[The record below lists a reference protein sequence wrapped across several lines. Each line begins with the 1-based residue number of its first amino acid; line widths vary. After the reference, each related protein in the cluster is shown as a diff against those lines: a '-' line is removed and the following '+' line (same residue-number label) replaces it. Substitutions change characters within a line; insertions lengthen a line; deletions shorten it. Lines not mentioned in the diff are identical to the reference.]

1 MAFTQEESVMN
12 GINLDLINQYQQ
24 QIMALQP
31 LMLEQSGYKKT
42 LSDTNIRQET
52 RDKLTGYEK
61 QLDLYN
67 RYRAGKGAPQD
78 AAEFNSILSTNGVG
92 TPTNGKQWDNA
103 DNVIRQLLGEK
114 INQYKNQMTNERV
127 GYEMTDEAKA
137 NQDSYKK
144 LAQTQLQQLQQQAEY
159 LNSPEYKAQVAQ
171 QQQIADRQQK
181 NTLAMI
187 QRQQDALDG
196 KIGTSPVLKKQIDD
210 SFLQFKEAQN
220 RAGNIVLGDSL
231 ENAVGKGSAATEALA
246 KFQDNVAALKQR
258 EVEAIVN
265 QTPLTL
271 ASADASSQLFGG
283 MNLGNTGQ
291 YASTTFN
298 QAYGTPQM
306 PNYSGLSQLTLAG
319 QQPYQNQAALYM
331 QQQQMQQ
338 QMDMQNRANKSGLLS
353 GAMQLGGMLGGAML
367 GGPMG
372 ASFGGQLGGMAGGT
386 TGYSPQF
393 GQVYSP
399 SQSQMGYG
407 A

>member
-1 MAFTQEESVMN
+1 MAFTQDESIMN

-24 QIMALQP
+24 QLSALQP
-31 LMLEQSGYKKT
+31 LMLEQSGYRKT

-52 RDKLTGYEK
+52 KDKLSSYEK
-61 QLDLYN
+61 QLDIYN
-67 RYRAGKGAPQD
+67 RGRANQLKTPEEQKAFADILPAFGVGSPGSSSQWD
-78 AAEFNSILSTNGVG
+78 AADG
-92 TPTNGKQWDNA
+92 A
-103 DNVIRQLLGEK
+103 IRTQLNEK
-114 INQYKNQMTNERV
+114 ITQYKNQMNNERV

-137 NQDSYKK
+137 SQDAYKK
-144 LAQTQLQQLQQQAEY
+144 LAATQLQQLQQQAEY

-171 QQQIADRQQK
+171 QQQIADKQQK
-181 NTLAMI
+181 NTLAMM

-220 RAGNIVLGDSL
+220 RAGNVVLGDTL

-265 QTPLTL
+265 QTPLAL

-283 MNLGNTGQ
+283 LNLGNTGQ
-291 YASTTFN
+291 YASTSFN

-319 QQPYQNQAALYM
+319 QQPFQNQAMMYM
-331 QQQQMQQ
+331 QQQQLQQ
-338 QMDMQNRANKSGLLS
+338 QQGGGSGASGLIGGVLGAGLGAWAGS
-353 GAMQLGGMLGGAML
+353 GNPQAISAGYQIGSGLGNAYDAHRG
-367 GGPMG
+367 
-372 ASFGGQLGGMAGGT
+372 
-386 TGYSPQF
+386 
-393 GQVYSP
+393 
-399 SQSQMGYG
+399 
-407 A
+407 